1 MSELERT
8 LSAIGAELQYPGTP
22 DVAPAVAE
30 RVRDRRPPARRPA
43 SRSLAIALALLLV
56 SAAAAFAA
64 APSVRHSVLDW
75 LGLRSVH
82 IHRVPKLPALP
93 PGPAGGDLGLGTRTT
108 VAGVRSHAGF
118 PLLVPRAL
126 QLDEIYLADAP
137 LGKRVSLAYA
147 PRRGL
152 PRSPDTHVGMLITEF
167 RGEQPAGFLEKTLG
181 RGTTARKVTVNGD
194 PAVWISG
201 RPHQILYRTPG
212 GPVQADT
219 LRLAGN
225 TLIWRHGG
233 VLVRIEAD
241 VPLATA
247 LRIAGSMR

>member
-8 LSAIGAELQYPGTP
+8 LGAIGAELQYPATP
-22 DVAPAVAE
+22 DIAPIVAE

-43 SRSLAIALALLLV
+43 RRSLAIALALVLV
-56 SAAAAFAA
+56 GAGAAFAA
-64 APSVRHSVLDW
+64 APSVRHTVLDW

-93 PGPAGGDLGLGTRTT
+93 PGPAGGDLGVGTRTT
-108 VAGVRSHAGF
+108 LAGARSHASF

-126 QLDEIYLADAP
+126 PLGEIYVADAP
-137 LGKRVSLAYA
+137 VGKRVSLAYA

-152 PRSPDTHVGMLITEF
+152 PRSPDTHVGVLITEF
-167 RGEQPAGFLEKTLG
+167 RGEQPAGFLQKTLG
-181 RGTTARKVTVNGD
+181 PGTTARNVTVNGD

-201 RPHQILYRTPG
+201 RPHEILYRTPG
-212 GPVQADT
+212 GQVNSDT

-247 LRIAGSMR
+247 LRIARSTR